1 MATLK
6 IKNLGSLIFEPL
18 GLMHDSFNGWTM
30 RSSVS
35 VSLGSLTFG
44 MGQFMSG
51 PNMLVEIERF
61 VADGLPKLA
70 YAPEFDGDLPSTTMA
85 LSLTRKEGGI
95 QITIRREYYCEPTD
109 HQNWMHELND
119 RSLMCSCLGGH
130 HTTHTEKLD
139 DLILINST
147 FRVLVSESEAMV
159 FINLVCSELDAK
171 DCS

>member
-6 IKNLGSLIFEPL
+6 IKNLGSLVFEPL

-35 VSLGSLTFG
+35 VSLGSRTFG

-51 PNMLVEIERF
+51 PNMQVEIERF
-61 VADGLPKLA
+61 VADGLPNLA

-95 QITIRREYYCEPTD
+95 QITIGREYDCAQTD
-109 HQNWMHELND
+109 HSNWMHELND

-130 HTTHTEKLD
+130 HTTHTELVM
-139 DLILINST
+139 DLIQINSW
-147 FRVLVSESEAMV
+147 FEAIVAENEAFAFLKVLVSE
-159 FINLVCSELDAK
+159 IDAK
-171 DCS
+171 RNR